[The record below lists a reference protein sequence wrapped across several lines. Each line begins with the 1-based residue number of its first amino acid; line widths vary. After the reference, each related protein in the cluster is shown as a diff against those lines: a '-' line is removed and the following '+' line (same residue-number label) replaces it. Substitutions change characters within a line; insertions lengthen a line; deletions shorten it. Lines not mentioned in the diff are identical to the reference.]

1 VTNHSAPD
9 TTAPVLRSTTVSGRD
24 LVLTYTEASSLG
36 LDAIHTAPAAA
47 FAVSSGSGLA
57 IAVDSV
63 TVHATAKT
71 VTLHLSRD
79 VDSGEAVTLSYTKPA
94 GDNVL
99 QDAAGNDAA
108 NITTQTVT
116 NNTAPDTTAPV
127 LRSAAVNGRNLV

>member
-1 VTNHSAPD
+1 
-9 TTAPVLRSTTVSGRD
+9 
-24 LVLTYTEASSLG
+24 
-36 LDAIHTAPAAA
+36 
-47 FAVSSGSGLA
+47 GLA

-79 VDSGEAVTLSYTKPA
+79 VDSGEAVALHYTKPA

-108 NITTQTVT
+108 NLTPQTVT

-127 LRSAAVNGRNLV
+127 LRSAAVNGRNLVLSYTEASSLGLNAA